1 MTPSTTPP
9 STQRERDRIAEL
21 RWSLRYHG
29 ESALEAL
36 RGLDEEALRYS
47 ADRARLAERAI
58 ASDELAQRYLE
69 EHPAGPRGHL
79 GFGAWLLERFRA
91 HDALVTSLLAPA
103 LEECVRAVAA
113 RREAEHRRAENA
125 KRRERIRRVSAHVT
139 RADFE
144 RVARSDEGTVRGLEL
159 AQVPDLTADDL
170 ERIATGRC
178 VRTKPLDL
186 VLAWARTAQPFL
198 IVSGPVGVGK
208 SFAGAAWLAGA
219 GGGFYVRASDLALVR
234 SRALAFSA
242 LEEPLHEVL
251 SVSRLVVDELG
262 LEEDAASERAAIL
275 ELVSVRPNAKT
286 LVLTNLLGRDVA
298 DRVGPRAWSRL
309 APLAGG
315 VRELR
320 GADMRRARKPPLAS
334 EADIL
339 ADLEGLAEPLH
350 RSERALLVRASGR
363 GLDSLNEHERAAV
376 ERLLA
381 RGFTLDARSA

>member
-1 MTPSTTPP
+1 MTSSTTA
-9 STQRERDRIAEL
+9 RERDPVDDL
-21 RWSLRYHG
+21 RWWLSHFGGVSL
-29 ESALEAL
+29 EPL
-36 RGLDEEALRYS
+36 RSLDDVALRYS
-47 ADRARLAERAI
+47 SDREAVADHVL
-58 ASDELAQRYLE
+58 ASDDLALRYLE
-69 EHPAGPRGHL
+69 AHPPSERHNHAH
-79 GFGAWLLERFRA
+79 FGTWLVERYRCG
-91 HDALVTSLLAPA
+91 DALVTSLLKPA
-103 LEECVRAVAA
+103 LEARVRAVAT
-113 RREAEHRRAENA
+113 RREVERRRAENA

-144 RVARSDEGTVRGLEL
+144 RVARSDEGTLRGIEL
-159 AQVPDLTADDL
+159 ARVPDLTADDL

-178 VRTKPLDL
+178 ARTKPLDL

-198 IVSGPVGVGK
+198 VVSAPVGVGK

-242 LEEPLHEVL
+242 LEAPLDEVL

-262 LEEDAASERAAIL
+262 LEEDAASERAAVL
-275 ELVSVRPNAKT
+275 ELVSMRPNAKT

-298 DRVGPRAWSRL
+298 DRVGPRGWSRL

-320 GADMRRARKPPLAS
+320 GADMRRSRKPPLPS

-339 ADLEGLAEPLH
+339 ADLEGLAEPP
-350 RSERALLVRASGR
+350 RASERALLVRASVR
-363 GLDSLNEHERAAV
+363 GLDSLDEHERAVV
-376 ERLLA
+376 ETLLA
-381 RGFTLDARSA
+381 RGFALDTRTT